1 MIETNKSLQLQ
12 ILELYKNGTTA
23 GKISYL
29 LHVPRSTIYKIIKKN
44 RIPIGDG
51 VDITELISAR
61 LLCYC
66 EDIEILTKRLAYE
79 LLKKD
84 AKKII
89 IPSHIQKFLK
99 KEKINKVVSILD
111 RANLKCEVIYA

>member
-44 RIPIGDG
+44 RRG
-51 VDITELISAR
+51 VDITKLISAR

-66 EDIEILTKRLAYE
+66 DDIEILTKRLAYE

-84 AKKII
+84 VKKII

-99 KEKINKVVSILD
+99 KEKINKVVNILD
-111 RANLKCEVIYA
+111 KVNLKCEVEYA